1 MNWKQNCKIYKKNRR
16 TQRIYFLPFP
26 VKHLGF
32 QYLKSNNVYYGISM
46 KSLIGYVQLARPLN
60 GIIAFISAWLGGIFA
75 SGGKL
80 LIISDLNLIYVSIA
94 ALLMLSAGNA
104 INDYCDYNIDRI
116 NKPTRP
122 IPSGRIGRKNAM
134 VFAVILIGISIG
146 LGALINIY
154 ALGIAILV
162 SCMLVCYAFWLKRTP
177 IYGNLT
183 VSALTGITFISG
195 GVAIGSIQGTII
207 PAIFAFLF
215 TAAREIVKDLEDIEG
230 DHKYQ
235 ANTLAIQN
243 PRFAVVLALSFMS
256 SVLLF
261 SPVPYLFGW
270 YTWHYLIT
278 IVVGVDIV
286 LIYLG
291 YQLWK
296 DVSKSSCAFIQQWMK
311 WDIFVGLAAI
321 YLGTIF

>member
-1 MNWKQNCKIYKKNRR
+1 
-16 TQRIYFLPFP
+16 
-26 VKHLGF
+26 
-32 QYLKSNNVYYGISM
+32 M
-46 KSLIGYVQLARPLN
+46 KSLIGYVQLARPIN
-60 GIIAFISAWLGGIFA
+60 GIIAFISAWLGGMFA
-75 SGGKL
+75 SGGKF
-80 LIISDLNLIYVSIA
+80 LIIFDLDILFVSIA

-104 INDYCDYNIDRI
+104 INDYCDYKIDRI

-122 IPSGRIGRKNAM
+122 LPSGRIGRKNAM

-146 LGALINIY
+146 LGALINIF

-162 SCMLVCYAFWLKRTP
+162 SCLLVCYAFWLKRTP
-177 IYGNLT
+177 IFGNIT
-183 VSALTGITFISG
+183 VSTLTGITFISG

-215 TAAREIVKDLEDIEG
+215 TAAREIVKDLEDTEG
-230 DHKYQ
+230 DRKYQ

-243 PRFAVVLALSFMS
+243 PRFAVVLALGFML
-256 SVLLF
+256 SVILF
-261 SPVPYLFGW
+261 SPIPYLLGW
-270 YTWHYLIT
+270 YTWHYLIA

-291 YQLWK
+291 YLLWK
-296 DVSKSSCAFIQQWMK
+296 DISKSSCAFIQRWMK

-321 YLGTIF
+321 YLGTIFQR